1 MRTWCLPS
9 PSADGVHASI
19 HMLSQSKF
27 GNPNL
32 RHRVFV
38 SIEALMVKHFLV
50 HDDRLAVFA
59 RIFHETKHEKSAGVS
74 GHVIAPLHIDINPVA
89 VDNRPVLLR
98 LHPSLERSVFQPA
111 RLADFIA
118 TQMQVL
124 IGKNSCELLDEACDD
139 GHDLWVG
146 GIEGNAPVIVFGNVG
161 GAGSDVAAVAE
172 SEPSGVTRNMRIL
185 LQKQIVGSWRARTSS
200 SGIILMPKLAA
211 VLTIDLRSEGEYCFA
226 RRDGSDSVNSGHDAL
241 ANANACSGE

>member
-1 MRTWCLPS
+1 
-9 PSADGVHASI
+9 
-19 HMLSQSKF
+19 MLSQSKL

-32 RHRVFV
+32 RHRVFI

-50 HDDRLAVFA
+50 HDDRLAVFT
-59 RIFHETKHEKSAGVS
+59 RIFHKTKHEKSAGVS
-74 GHVIAPLHIDINPVA
+74 GHVIAPLHININPVA

-98 LHPSLERSVFQPA
+98 LHPDLERSVFQPA

-124 IGKNSCELLDEACDD
+124 IGKNSCELLNEACDH

-185 LQKQIVGSWRARTSS
+185 LQKHSVGSILLQKHGVGSWRARTSS
-200 SGIILMPKLAA
+200 SGIILMPRLAA

-226 RRDGSDSVNSGHDAL
+226 RSDGSDSVNSGHDAL
-241 ANANACSGE
+241 ANANACSGA